1 MRKCILN
8 IVLIAITSLLTCCSS
23 NEEPILENTDKQEV
37 LNKYEISQEE
47 ALNNAVKLLSLTAT
61 GESRALAENH
71 KVRNVTRVNQNP
83 DSRAEDATNGCYLF
97 NFDDNKGFALVSA
110 DKRDSVSVY
119 ISAEKGN
126 LPVEILNDEVN
137 GIGYL
142 MGLVA
147 NYQDYKVDTYT
158 EPIKS
163 RYNDNYEIV
172 ETTTYFFD
180 SGLLINTAWKQTS
193 PFNESKLGY
202 KMGCVPVALGQIMA
216 YYKHPSSVTVDG
228 NSYNFN
234 WNRICAFTD
243 ASVEYTY
250 PEYAKDVS
258 SLLLAIGL
266 QADATYVLDTSS
278 DGTYVHESQVKPTFE
293 HFGYTCS
300 TLSSYDYSTV
310 KSELFASRP
319 VYMQGI
325 NENNDGHA
333 WVAVRCYKVEYDYK
347 SYDSETGEQIEN
359 TILEQFNYT
368 DTKEYLCVNW
378 GWGNVSNQLT
388 YSSQY
393 YADLYGNDFN
403 VYSNIFKT
411 VDKGNF
417 STNVKMITD
426 IQPN

>member
-61 GESRALAENH
+61 GESRASAENY

-110 DKRDSVSVY
+110 DKRDSVPVY

-147 NYQDYKVDTYT
+147 NYQDYKVETYT

-163 RYNDNYEIV
+163 RYDDNYEIV
-172 ETTTYFFD
+172 ETTTVVFD
-180 SGLLINTAWKQTS
+180 SGQLINTAWHQNQ
-193 PFNESKLGY
+193 PFNVSKPGY
-202 KMGCVPVALGQIMA
+202 LMGCVPVAMGQIMA
-216 YYKHPSSVTVDG
+216 YHKHPSSVTVNG
-228 NSYNFN
+228 TNYNFN
-234 WNRICAFTD
+234 WNHICAFTD
-243 ASVEYTY
+243 GSKQYAY
-250 PEYAKDVS
+250 PTYAKEVS
-258 SLLLAIGL
+258 DLLLAIGIKIG
-266 QADATYVLDTSS
+266 ATYED
-278 DGTYVHESQVKPTFE
+278 DGTGAYPSDAPPTFR
-293 HFGYTCS
+293 HFGYSCS
-300 TLSSYDYSTV
+300 SLNDYNHSTV
-310 KSELFASRP
+310 RSELLAKRP
-319 VYMQGI
+319 VFMRGTSSQG
-325 NENNDGHA
+325 GHA
-333 WVAVRCYKVEYDYK
+333 WVASRCYKTEYDFK
-347 SYDSETGEQIEN
+347 SYDSVTGEQIEN
-359 TILEQFNYT
+359 TILEMYNYT
-368 DTKEYLCVNW
+368 RIYEYLCVNW

-388 YSSQY
+388 YSYQQI
-393 YADLYGNDFN
+393 ADLYDTPLTI
-403 VYSNIFKT
+403 YSNLFRKDSIIFNS
-411 VDKGNF
+411 DI
-417 STNVKMITD
+417 KMITG

>member
-61 GESRALAENH
+61 GESRASAENY

-110 DKRDSVSVY
+110 DKRDSVPVY

-147 NYQDYKVDTYT
+147 NYQDYKVETYT

-163 RYNDNYEIV
+163 RYDDNYEIV
-172 ETTTYFFD
+172 ETTTVVFD
-180 SGLLINTAWKQTS
+180 SGQLINTAWHQDQ
-193 PFNESKLGY
+193 PFNVSKPGY
-202 KMGCVPVALGQIMA
+202 LMGCVPVAMGQIMA
-216 YYKHPSSVTVDG
+216 YHKHPSSVTVNG
-228 NSYNFN
+228 TNYNFN
-234 WNRICAFTD
+234 WNHICAFTD
-243 ASVEYTY
+243 ESKQYAYPTY
-250 PEYAKDVS
+250 AEEVS
-258 SLLLAIGL
+258 DLLLAIGIKIG
-266 QADATYVLDTSS
+266 ATYED
-278 DGTYVHESQVKPTFE
+278 DGTGAYPSDAPPTFR
-293 HFGYTCS
+293 HFGYSCS
-300 TLSSYDYSTV
+300 SLNNYDISTV
-310 KSELFASRP
+310 RSELLAKRP
-319 VYMQGI
+319 VFMGGYTS
-325 NENNDGHA
+325 ENKGHA
-333 WVAVRCYKVEYDYK
+333 WVATRYNKVEYDYK
-347 SYDSETGEQIEN
+347 TYNSQGELMEN
-359 TILEQFNYT
+359 TILEMFNYT
-368 DTKEYLCVNW
+368 HIYEYLYVNW
-378 GWGNVSNQLT
+378 GGGSFSNRLT
-388 YSSQY
+388 YSFRQA
-393 YADLYGNDFN
+393 ADLYNTSLT
-403 VYSNIFKT
+403 VYSNIFQTGSK
-411 VDKGNF
+411 NY
-417 STNVKMITD
+417 STNVKMITG